1 MRQAKDVLASFGKY
15 VYSIAL
21 YWFMVIVFI
30 TITRIGEV
38 LSTDGS
44 IISVSVSLLWMVY
57 ALFAV
62 WLGRNKNMNEILYAG
77 LVVLV
82 VTIGKLFLLDLPE
95 VSMMIRAVLFLIVG
109 SIGIV
114 ISRMFSQKKRMRRR
128 QSISGLPFSL
138 FLINRYSL
146 TIFRC
151 CILTQTKCCL
161 SSRIWIDLY
170 VHNFSAEPKLFVVK
184 ENALL
189 YPKVD
194 GQVPFVF

>member
-1 MRQAKDVLASFGKY
+1 MRQAKEVLASFGKY
-15 VYSIAL
+15 MYSIAL

-114 ISRMFSQKKRMRRR
+114 ISRMFFSKEENEKKAIHIRIAFFI
-128 QSISGLPFSL
+128 IS
-138 FLINRYSL
+138 Y
-146 TIFRC
+146 
-151 CILTQTKCCL
+151 
-161 SSRIWIDLY
+161 
-170 VHNFSAEPKLFVVK
+170 
-184 ENALL
+184 
-189 YPKVD
+189 
-194 GQVPFVF
+194 

>member
-114 ISRMFSQKKRMRRR
+114 ISRMF
-128 QSISGLPFSL
+128 FSKEENEEEGNPYPDCL
-138 FLINRYSL
+138 FHYFLLIVTVSL
-146 TIFRC
+146 YF
-151 CILTQTKCCL
+151 
-161 SSRIWIDLY
+161 
-170 VHNFSAEPKLFVVK
+170 AVV
-184 ENALL
+184 
-189 YPKVD
+189 
-194 GQVPFVF
+194 F

>member
-1 MRQAKDVLASFGKY
+1 MRQAKEVLASFGKY

-44 IISVSVSLLWMVY
+44 IISISVSLLWMVY

-62 WLGRNKNMNEILYAG
+62 WFGRNKNMNEILYAG

-114 ISRMFSQKKRMRRR
+114 ISRMFFSKREVRRR
-128 QSISGLPFSL
+128 QSISGLPFHYFLLIVTASL
-138 FLINRYSL
+138 YFAVVFWRRRSVACPVVFGSICTF
-146 TIFRC
+146 TIF
-151 CILTQTKCCL
+151 QQNL
-161 SSRIWIDLY
+161 SY
-170 VHNFSAEPKLFVVK
+170 
-184 ENALL
+184 LL
-189 YPKVD
+189 
-194 GQVPFVF
+194 